1 MSKRILNVKR
11 RRDYSEKI
19 YQEPPELEYYPYSKN
34 KNLKQ
39 DLIDNPQESFKKK
52 KLDENSNQNDH
63 TLSFNDSSKSNS
75 STEMKYYPYII
86 NEIIYKKYKL
96 ISHISNGTFGCV
108 FKCENILTKDILAI
122 KIITLIDENRY
133 ENSKVESSLL
143 KKISSLDKKNK
154 SHCLKVFDSFMFTK
168 NKIQYYAIVTE
179 LLDINLFQFL
189 KLNSYNGYT
198 MSQIQHIAK
207 QILEG
212 IAFLNKLNIIH
223 TDLKPENILLINSE
237 FDKITKYEEVPL
249 NITSRQDNNRQDIN
263 SVRNA
268 SAFSTS
274 ISVSSL
280 ENTKTLYKKL
290 KSTEI
295 KIIDFGAALELKDR
309 GSWTIC
315 TRQYRPPEVILEC
328 CQWGPESD
336 IWSLGCILVELYT
349 GELVFPTYNNQEHL
363 SLIEKTCGHYPN
375 WMIKNAGKEEIKN
388 LFVDCTKH
396 KGDKVLDIRRCDNYE
411 EVKKALLNQRTLE
424 ESISPKHSNFFK
436 FIQYLMK
443 IDPKKRPSAKEAL
456 NHQFF
461 KILFKD

>member
-1 MSKRILNVKR
+1 MSNRILNVKR
-11 RRDYSEKI
+11 PRDHSEKI
-19 YQEPPELEYYPYSKN
+19 YSEPSEFDYYPYSKN

-39 DLIDNPQESFKKK
+39 DLIDNPQESFKRKK
-52 KLDENSNQNDH
+52 IEEKSNKNDE
-63 TLSFNDSSKSNS
+63 TLSFDDSSKCI
-75 STEMKYYPYII
+75 STASTKYYPYMI
-86 NEIIYKKYKL
+86 NEVIYKKYKL
-96 ISHISNGTFGCV
+96 INHISNGTFGSV
-108 FKCENILTKDILAI
+108 FKCENILTKEVLAI
-122 KIITLIDENRY
+122 KIITLIDENRL
-133 ENSKVESSLL
+133 ENSMIEASLL

-154 SHCLKVFDSFMFTK
+154 YHCLKCVDSFMFTK

-179 LLDINLFQFL
+179 LLDINLYQFL
-189 KLNSYNGYT
+189 KQNSYRGYT
-198 MSQIQHIAK
+198 MTQIQDIAK

-223 TDLKPENILLINSE
+223 TDLKPENILLVDSE
-237 FDKITKYEEVPL
+237 FEKITKFEDVPKNTTPRL
-249 NITSRQDNNRQDIN
+249 DGDNSRNTS
-263 SVRNA
+263 
-268 SAFSTS
+268 TT
-274 ISVSSL
+274 ISVSSR
-280 ENTKTLYKKL
+280 EKTLYKKL
-290 KSTEI
+290 KNTEI

-309 GSWTIC
+309 GTWIIC

-388 LFVDCTKH
+388 LFVDCTRH